1 MLAWAL
7 FLFLFKK
14 VKNMM
19 EKSLI
24 TSRSSM
30 FKCFNMYKSPIVSFY
45 SLWFYLRR
53 RVIFFWSLFDKEKII
68 YQGKWYQMAC
78 FLSKNIYLIVQ
89 LYWNPS
95 GYYFFLRNRMK
106 ALWHRRNKKGFQ
118 SGTGYLCFLFLQLSS
133 MAMAKTEIQ
142 LSSIFVL
149 KTSKIHLKSVSLLG
163 RETKSILTS
172 N

>member
-1 MLAWAL
+1 MSAGLV
-7 FLFLFKK
+7 FFFFFFHFRN

-30 FKCFNMYKSPIVSFY
+30 FKCFNIYKSPIVSFC

-53 RVIFFWSLFDKEKII
+53 RVTFFWSLFDKEKII
-68 YQGKWYQMAC
+68 YQGKWHQMAC

-89 LYWNPS
+89 LFWTPS

-106 ALWHRRNKKGFQ
+106 ALWHGKNKKQFQ
-118 SGTGYLCFLFLQLSS
+118 SGCGILVLSFPPAQLHGYGKNRNS
-133 MAMAKTEIQ
+133 TE
-142 LSSIFVL
+142 
-149 KTSKIHLKSVSLLG
+149 
-163 RETKSILTS
+163 
-172 N
+172 